1 MFCTKCGKE
10 LYEGDRFCA
19 HCGAAVREPKHAG
32 YEDVVFN
39 PPFKLEAEKRTE
51 EILKAAES
59 PKTSAGSRQTVSFDW
74 NLEGFPS
81 SQPRKTEAV
90 DFNWDSVLEKRRN
103 VREVSV
109 EKIEPEPENEPM
121 LPGESEPLP
130 EFAEQSYAQETDFE
144 EPALS
149 IEELEKELF
158 GIADEEQGSKGDIEH
173 TIVAEAGTWNKNAA
187 DRVSGEIPS
196 HAPMGDERFY
206 TYNQKFDAFQELLDK
221 ERERLKGLEELK
233 LEELKSEEPNPEES
247 IHEELKP
254 LELVSVAAPA
264 ATMTVDLSGDDR
276 TSSKADPG
284 EGNPEG
290 EGSEASKT
298 SETSP
303 SSPSK
308 SKLRYSDVFPRG
320 LVNDDGTGPDDSAET
335 DEEVKREIKP
345 LADIYD
351 ASEDEEETKK
361 LHTLAKV
368 IIALLII
375 LIIVEG
381 SILAIKFIAPDSKI
395 SLWAN
400 DMMLKAVNFLTGDDG
415 EKTGAQDDTTQSSD
429 NEKEV
434 YMSGLVE
441 SASKDMN
448 TIGEAVFAPELKY
461 NMLKDYG
468 FEEISEAE
476 SFVDADWQEDAEGNG
491 ITYGRKLAEALINF
505 YDGWQSSN
513 TDESL
518 VGINKLE
525 IGEIRTGKEGFYA
538 LCRVTYAASDGK
550 DVVKYQTVFLK
561 ISGNNM
567 VINEIKE
574 DKL

>member
-1 MFCTKCGKE
+1 M
-10 LYEGDRFCA
+10 
-19 HCGAAVREPKHAG
+19 
-32 YEDVVFN
+32 
-39 PPFKLEAEKRTE
+39 
-51 EILKAAES
+51 
-59 PKTSAGSRQTVSFDW
+59 
-74 NLEGFPS
+74 
-81 SQPRKTEAV
+81 
-90 DFNWDSVLEKRRN
+90 
-103 VREVSV
+103 
-109 EKIEPEPENEPM
+109 
-121 LPGESEPLP
+121 
-130 EFAEQSYAQETDFE
+130 
-144 EPALS
+144 
-149 IEELEKELF
+149 
-158 GIADEEQGSKGDIEH
+158 
-173 TIVAEAGTWNKNAA
+173 
-187 DRVSGEIPS
+187 
-196 HAPMGDERFY
+196 
-206 TYNQKFDAFQELLDK
+206 
-221 ERERLKGLEELK
+221 
-233 LEELKSEEPNPEES
+233 
-247 IHEELKP
+247 
-254 LELVSVAAPA
+254 
-264 ATMTVDLSGDDR
+264 
-276 TSSKADPG
+276 
-284 EGNPEG
+284 
-290 EGSEASKT
+290 
-298 SETSP
+298 
-303 SSPSK
+303 
-308 SKLRYSDVFPRG
+308 
-320 LVNDDGTGPDDSAET
+320 
-335 DEEVKREIKP
+335 
-345 LADIYD
+345 
-351 ASEDEEETKK
+351 
-361 LHTLAKV
+361 

-400 DMMLKAVNFLTGDDG
+400 DMMLKAVNFLKGDDG

-441 SASKDMN
+441 SASKDMK
-448 TIGEAVFAPELKY
+448 TIGETVFAPELKY

>member
-233 LEELKSEEPNPEES
+233 HEELKSEEPNPEES

-284 EGNPEG
+284 G
-290 EGSEASKT
+290 
-298 SETSP
+298 
-303 SSPSK
+303 K
-308 SKLRYSDVFPRG
+308 SRRGRLR
-320 LVNDDGTGPDDSAET
+320 
-335 DEEVKREIKP
+335 
-345 LADIYD
+345 
-351 ASEDEEETKK
+351 
-361 LHTLAKV
+361 
-368 IIALLII
+368 
-375 LIIVEG
+375 
-381 SILAIKFIAPDSKI
+381 
-395 SLWAN
+395 
-400 DMMLKAVNFLTGDDG
+400 
-415 EKTGAQDDTTQSSD
+415 
-429 NEKEV
+429 
-434 YMSGLVE
+434 
-441 SASKDMN
+441 
-448 TIGEAVFAPELKY
+448 
-461 NMLKDYG
+461 
-468 FEEISEAE
+468 
-476 SFVDADWQEDAEGNG
+476 SF
-491 ITYGRKLAEALINF
+491 
-505 YDGWQSSN
+505 
-513 TDESL
+513 
-518 VGINKLE
+518 
-525 IGEIRTGKEGFYA
+525 
-538 LCRVTYAASDGK
+538 
-550 DVVKYQTVFLK
+550 
-561 ISGNNM
+561 
-567 VINEIKE
+567 
-574 DKL
+574 